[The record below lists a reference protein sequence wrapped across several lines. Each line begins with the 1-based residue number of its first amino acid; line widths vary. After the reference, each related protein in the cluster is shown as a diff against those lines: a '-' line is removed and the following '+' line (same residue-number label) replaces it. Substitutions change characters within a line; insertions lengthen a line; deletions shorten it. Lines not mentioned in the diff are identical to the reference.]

1 MGGHALTRT
10 RPCPE
15 DPVRSSLPRGSGGGL
30 AVRMPRPRAEA
41 MGSLRVMAG
50 VPHHA
55 LVIPAR
61 VSAHWLLLPPVL
73 RALEQALPVL
83 TPGPR
88 TLRGGH
94 CGPAGTRWPFG
105 WNLGPEADLR
115 PPLREP
121 RTQVG
126 SLGVLLGAGLACR
139 NLTSS
144 KEHTLIAASQGPF
157 ESLSPFF
164 SCVLSHGL
172 VCVRSQED
180 CHASCVPGAEESGCS
195 RQDYFKMRLRGLG
208 AHARG
213 GSPLRWWFVPSCA
226 LATASRL
233 SCQACP
239 EVLTGAKW
247 KVRL

>member
-1 MGGHALTRT
+1 MAAGPEAMGGHALTRT

-126 SLGVLLGAGLACR
+126 SLGVLLGAGLGERGPRRPSQQADPPGPPR
-139 NLTSS
+139 SS
-144 KEHTLIAASQGPF
+144 LGRGATGFLPGSQ
-157 ESLSPFF
+157 
-164 SCVLSHGL
+164 SHIL
-172 VCVRSQED
+172 
-180 CHASCVPGAEESGCS
+180 
-195 RQDYFKMRLRGLG
+195 
-208 AHARG
+208 
-213 GSPLRWWFVPSCA
+213 
-226 LATASRL
+226 
-233 SCQACP
+233 
-239 EVLTGAKW
+239 
-247 KVRL
+247 